1 MIIVIEGADGAGKTT
16 LAQAMLRHCPG
27 EAHYI
32 HATRPEKQWPYAT
45 DLLHQAV
52 DNELRGYHTILDR
65 HWVSDN
71 IYYTIDP
78 NEEARSGIHV
88 RRQDSVLSRFG
99 AFYILCAP
107 DPTRLMTEYVKLSE
121 GRAELYGKK
130 YEGMRRVMD
139 KYQRLWFG
147 AETNSGSQY
156 TDQMIISDPWN
167 SRPLTIL
174 YDRFEVSNVEQ
185 WARLAWQR
193 MMFETKPFIDA
204 DPVRNLIADD
214 EVLNLSGS
222 LLTCK
227 ALLVGERA
235 SKIKLPM
242 HWPFYS
248 NKGSAGYLTKSLH
261 EGNIHER
268 DVALVNAYSTLN
280 MSTRPLDVCV
290 KWLRAHRPEVKVIA
304 LGKEAT
310 YVLDTLGHSNYVMV
324 PHPQWARRFDHHGQ
338 YHTMLRSV
346 IGEHRSGIE
355 IQGRTVQ
362 AVGVRQEVEAPGTTD
377 QRA

>member
-16 LAQAMLRHCPG
+16 LARALMRHSTG
-27 EAHYI
+27 HAQYI

-52 DNELRGYHTILDR
+52 DNELRGCHTILDR

-88 RRQDSVLSRFG
+88 RRQDSVLGRFG
-99 AFYILCAP
+99 AYYILCAP
-107 DPTRLMTEYVKLSE
+107 DAMLLMNEYTKLE
-121 GRAELYGKK
+121 QQRPEMWGKK
-130 YEGMRRVMD
+130 YEGMFRVMQ
-139 KYQRLWFG
+139 KYRFLWFG
-147 AETNSGSQY
+147 LPGEPGNQY
-156 TDQMIISDPWN
+156 TDQMISHDPWTK
-167 SRPLTIL
+167 RPLTML
-174 YDRFEVSNVEQ
+174 YDRFNVNDIEQ
-185 WARLAWQR
+185 WARSAWQR
-193 MMFETKPFIDA
+193 MSFETQPFIDA

-222 LLTCK
+222 LLTCQ

-235 SKIKLPM
+235 GRIKAPM

-248 NKGSAGYLTKSLH
+248 NKGSSAYLTSSLH
-261 EGNIHER
+261 EANIWER
-268 DVALVNAYSTLN
+268 DVALVNAYSTVN
-280 MSTRPLDVCV
+280 MSTKPLEVCLR
-290 KWLRAHRPEVKVIA
+290 WLKAHRPEVKVIA

-310 YVLDTLGHSNYVMV
+310 YALDALGHTNYVMI
-324 PHPQWARRFDHHGQ
+324 PHPQWARRFNHNGN
-338 YHTMLRSV
+338 YHMMLRSV
-346 IGEHRSGIE
+346 IYGGRPGVE
-355 IQGRTVQ
+355 IQGRDVSP
-362 AVGVRQEVEAPGTTD
+362 VGVRQGGETSGSPD